1 MGGQWQPPLP
11 PGPIPPPLL
20 PKAGPQQ
27 ALPGQGQQ
35 PPHGAGQAL
44 PLGPPPPPPPGY
56 GAQQGPVPGP
66 PPQPLGGQPAVPLG
80 LAQAA
85 PGQQVPL
92 NPVLN
97 PALQQLL
104 AALGVPAPAVAPAAP
119 AAQVAA
125 AAPRGAGGTHGSR
138 ERLDPSKAMRRI
150 HDKMDGKATGAIY
163 KGTSTAKLSIHNNP
177 VLFQDKVSRVLS
189 NADGG
194 VWALTPDRPAASG
207 LSYLRPE
214 VDNMTPLRRELL
226 QELIGEDLGTH
237 IELTSSGIVE
247 VPTLD
252 GSFAQIRAQDVA
264 ATEWLRKLVREGM
277 LQSGAR
283 EAAGAA
289 LASIAVG
296 EAEAWKAA
304 SRRLVLVYRAYTADP
319 VRPHISEAA
328 YFWRYIKEEQLSDL
342 LERLVQ
348 LLLPS
353 AIDQTGLQG
362 VVHERI
368 WRIAIEVRPMLVDYA
383 NPTSPAMAA
392 RGVKNEGFFGKWS
405 S

>member
-1 MGGQWQPPLP
+1 
-11 PGPIPPPLL
+11 
-20 PKAGPQQ
+20 
-27 ALPGQGQQ
+27 
-35 PPHGAGQAL
+35 
-44 PLGPPPPPPPGY
+44 
-56 GAQQGPVPGP
+56 
-66 PPQPLGGQPAVPLG
+66 
-80 LAQAA
+80 
-85 PGQQVPL
+85 
-92 NPVLN
+92 
-97 PALQQLL
+97 
-104 AALGVPAPAVAPAAP
+104 
-119 AAQVAA
+119 
-125 AAPRGAGGTHGSR
+125 
-138 ERLDPSKAMRRI
+138 MRRI
-150 HDKMDGKATGAIY
+150 HDKMEGKATGAIY
-163 KGTSTAKLSIHNNP
+163 KGTSTAKLSIYNNP

-194 VWALTPDRPAASG
+194 VWALTPGCPAASG

-214 VDNMTPLRRELL
+214 DRPEVDNVTPLRRELL

-289 LASIAVG
+289 LTSIAVG
-296 EAEAWKAA
+296 DAEAWKAA

-328 YFWRYIKEEQLSDL
+328 YVWRYIKEEELSDL

-392 RGVKNEGFFGKWS
+392 RGVKNEGFFGKMVELIS
-405 S
+405 TRKTVYGPSASGLPNAKEGPSLRLASVGGEAMASVRRLFRQARPDIAALLGKTSGRGRGISGGGSRVEKLSLIHI